1 MENVENKK
9 SADLA
14 AVKAKVI
21 RVNGETE
28 PVEPENGMDFQLD
41 EVKRLISCEWI
52 EVVRLADGKLMVMDE
67 EGKLLRK
74 RCNLKASEIYNH
86 PYDVIVGD
94 VLVCNADQLR

>member
-1 MENVENKK
+1 MENVEKEK

-28 PVEPENGMDFQLD
+28 EVEPENGSDFQLE
-41 EVKRLISCEWI
+41 EVKRLIGCEWI
-52 EVVRLADGKLMVMDE
+52 EVVRLADRRLMVMDE

-74 RCNLKASEIYNH
+74 RCNVKATEMYNH

-94 VLVCNADQLR
+94 VLVCDADQLR